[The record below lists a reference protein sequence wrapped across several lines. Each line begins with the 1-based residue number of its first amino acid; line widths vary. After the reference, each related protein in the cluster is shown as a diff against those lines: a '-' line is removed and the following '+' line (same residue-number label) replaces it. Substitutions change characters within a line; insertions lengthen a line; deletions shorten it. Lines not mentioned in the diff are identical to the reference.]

1 MTFRSALYVGS
12 VVHRR
17 LRPRAHRLR
26 YRVFWMLV
34 DLDEIDDLAR
44 GLRLFSRNRFNAVAF
59 YDADH
64 GDRSTTPLRQQVE
77 RHLAKAGID
86 PEGAKISLFCM
97 PRIFGYGFNPLSVY
111 FCHSKTGA
119 LVAILY
125 EVHNTFGERHS
136 YLIPVN
142 NPGHVIAQ
150 QCRKVFHVS
159 PFMDMDMTYDFKL
172 TLPGEMLA
180 TSISGSQTDG
190 APLIFASFTGA
201 RRKLSDATLVTALV
215 TYPLLTLQVVA
226 AIHWE
231 AIKLFAKGLRLR
243 PRPSPPPATVT
254 FVQSPA
260 SPNDAVQVKA
270 LDCLHKMDK
279 QSA

>member
-97 PRIFGYGFNPLSVY
+97 PRIFGYGFNPLSAY

-159 PFMDMDMTYDFKL
+159 PFMDMDMTYQFRVAAPAERIAVAISAAKANGVQL
-172 TLPGEMLA
+172 FAALA
-180 TSISGSQTDG
+180 G
-190 APLIFASFTGA
+190 
-201 RRKLSDATLVTALV
+201 RRRDVSDAALLRLLISH
-215 TYPLLTLQVVA
+215 PLLTLKVVG
-226 AIHWE
+226 AIHWH
-231 AIKLFAKGLRLR
+231 ALRLLLKGIKLRRHPA
-243 PRPSPPPATVT
+243 PPSAPVTTVL
-254 FVQSPA
+254 SKIA
-260 SPNDAVQVKA
+260 SSTP
-270 LDCLHKMDK
+270 
-279 QSA
+279 